1 MRLKLIA
8 LCVVAVLA
16 WSDVPYT
23 QETRQ
28 FYLSPIDGAG
38 TEADPWHSRALGMPD
53 AGCVDLRP
61 YGFSRFLCAS
71 NDLPANTTG
80 VIQIGASRRSALG
93 ARKAVL
99 EAIIGKSLAA
109 NNVEDVV
116 VEVLASRLRA
126 GKDGKLKIYLGQRAP
141 LYQQTAWVP
150 FRDDGLVA
158 DLSNAA
164 LGLIEPTLAWAA
176 TYHDTF
182 TGADGN
188 LAGDLSWTEYL
199 GTEWTRASNAAL
211 ASGATPGTAAEARA
225 DHDTDTDD
233 QEVQAH
239 LAYTYTSGGNLR
251 CAVYG
256 RKDSTTTRDYYQFG
270 MQRDSGVDAYR
281 LLERNAGSPTTLAD
295 SAGATASSATVK
307 LVEDGT
313 SISGYVGGVLT
324 VGPVTDA
331 TISGKTRAGLVYV
344 GGGSGD
350 SCTADNFRV
359 ADATSRS
366 RGGARWLP

>member
-1 MRLKLIA
+1 MRWKLIA
-8 LCVVAVLA
+8 LCVLAVLA
-16 WSDVPYT
+16 WSDAPHT

-71 NDLPANTTG
+71 TDLPANTTG
-80 VIQIGASRRSALG
+80 VIQIGASQRSALG

-158 DLSNAA
+158 DLSHAA
-164 LGLIEPTLAWAA
+164 LGVIEPTLAWAA
-176 TYHDTF
+176 TFHDSF

-188 LAGDLSWTEYL
+188 LAGDLSWTEFL
-199 GTEWTRASNAAL
+199 DTVWARASNKAS
-211 ASGATPGTAAEARA
+211 ASGASSPAGEARA

-233 QEVQAH
+233 QEVQAD

-251 CAVYG
+251 CAVLG
-256 RKDSTTTRDYYQFG
+256 RKDATTTRDFYQFG
-270 MQRDSGVDAYR
+270 MQRDTGVDVYR

-295 SAGATASSATVK
+295 SVGATASAATVK
-307 LVEDGT
+307 LIPDGT
-313 SISGYVGGVLT
+313 SISGYVNGVLT

-331 TISGKTRAGLVYV
+331 TISGNTRAGLAYV
-344 GGGSGD
+344 GGSGD

-359 ADATSRS
+359 ADTTARS
-366 RGGARWLP
+366 RGGSRWLP